1 MEEERLATTLS
12 NAQVLI
18 HTLDDSLAEVEAA
31 TLCNTQSDAQVLV
44 HTLADSLAEV
54 EAATLGNTL
63 SDAQALAD
71 TLAHT
76 DSRGDGRDAKGH
88 TERCASTGRHACL
101 ICSRGAA

>member
-1 MEEERLATTLS
+1 MKAERLANTL
-12 NAQVLI
+12 
-18 HTLDDSLAEVEAA
+18 
-31 TLCNTQSDAQVLV
+31 SDAQVLV

-88 TERCASTGRHACL
+88 TDRCGSTGRHAC
-101 ICSRGAA
+101 